1 MNCNSCGR
9 PLRVLPEQVGVDPSG
24 VPIYQSFGY
33 CDNCCIKYSFQ
44 ENYFNQ
50 NKKPEY
56 SNTGLILSIIGLA
69 GCIASVFMPF
79 IKASAFGFVQTE
91 NLFDNSSDAVIILIL
106 SAIGLVVCS
115 CKCKTYTVDT
125 IVAGALNAIVGF
137 VQYSQLS
144 KRIDEMSEYS
154 GMVSIGF
161 GAYLLIVSS
170 ILTIIGGIIMLVY
183 KKQVCLLK
191 MRKGF

>member
-1 MNCNSCGR
+1 MICNSCGR
-9 PLRVLPEQVGVDPSG
+9 PLRVSPEQVGVDSNG
-24 VPIYQSFGY
+24 VPLYQSIGY

-56 SNTGLILSIIGLA
+56 STSGLIVSMIGLV

-91 NLFDNSSDAVIILIL
+91 NLFDNSSDAMIILIL

-115 CKCKTYTVDT
+115 CKCKTYTVDAI
-125 IVAGALNAIVGF
+125 IVGILNAIVGF
-137 VQYSQLS
+137 FQYSQLS
-144 KRIDEMSEYS
+144 ERVDKLSEYS

-170 ILTIIGGIIMLVY
+170 ILTIIGGIIMFVY
-183 KKQVCLLK
+183 KRNNYKK
-191 MRKGF
+191 

>member
-1 MNCNSCGR
+1 MNCNACGKQ
-9 PLRVLPEQVGVDPSG
+9 LRVLPEQAGVDTNG

-33 CDNCCIKYSFQ
+33 CDNCGIKYNFQ
-44 ENYFNQ
+44 ENSFNY

-56 SNTGLILSIIGLA
+56 STSGLIISMVGLI

-91 NLFDNSSDAVIILIL
+91 NLFDNSSDAMIILIL
-106 SAIGLVVCS
+106 SAIGLIVCA

-125 IVAGALNAIVGF
+125 ILIGILNAIVGF
-137 VQYSQLS
+137 FQYSQLS
-144 KRIDEMSEYS
+144 KRIDELSEYS

-161 GAYLLIVSS
+161 GAYLLIISS
-170 ILTIIGGIIMLVY
+170 ILVIIGGIIMLAY
-183 KKQVCLLK
+183 KRNNK
-191 MRKGF
+191 